1 MPALGITVSEE
12 TVRADYELLDL
23 PEFRRAYLCQWPDV
37 AKPGWGVVGEDT
49 WTKAAAPGV
58 RL

>member
-1 MPALGITVSEE
+1 M
-12 TVRADYELLDL
+12 DL

-37 AKPGWGVVGEDT
+37 AKPGWDVVGEDT
-49 WTKAAAPGV
+49 WAAAAAPGV